1 MSGTDTPTPTG
12 DESTYDGP
20 DDDLASGNIT
30 DADFARPEE
39 GEHSPSAD
47 QVTRPSPGR
56 ETRSQR

>member
-1 MSGTDTPTPTG
+1 MSGTATPPASG

-30 DADFARPEE
+30 DADFARPTEKTQPA
-39 GEHSPSAD
+39 SDD

-56 ETRSQR
+56 ETRNQR